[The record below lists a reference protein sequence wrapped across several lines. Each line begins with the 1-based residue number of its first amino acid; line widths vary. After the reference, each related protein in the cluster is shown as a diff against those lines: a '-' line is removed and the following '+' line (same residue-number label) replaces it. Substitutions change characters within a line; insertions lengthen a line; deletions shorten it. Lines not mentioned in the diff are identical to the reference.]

1 MDVSSDVIPAATDK
15 KGQLKK
21 ASKTLQTKDFETLM
35 QFTDKKLKE
44 IHDAIQQGEIS
55 INPYRRNDASG
66 ETACQY
72 CPYHSVCRFDIK
84 IPRGIIIVSLTK

>member
-55 INPYRRNDASG
+55 VDP
-66 ETACQY
+66 
-72 CPYHSVCRFDIK
+72 
-84 IPRGIIIVSLTK
+84 